1 MKQKE
6 FVSYYRVSLTRQG
19 INGLGMDAQRHAV
32 QNFLNTGQHKEIA
45 QFSEVESR
53 KRTDRPELT
62 KALDLCRKSKATL
75 VIGTLDR
82 LAGDAAFVLSLKSSG
97 VEFTCADAP
106 FADRFSIGV
115 LALVAERERERIAQ
129 RTKDALAAAK
139 RRGVQLGNPKLL
151 HKVRHLAIAANQRR
165 VLAFAHKLV
174 PVLKEINAAGV
185 TTLRGIAEC
194 LNRRGYTTPLGKA
207 FTRQAVAKL
216 QRRLRIR

>member
-6 FVSYYRVSLTRQG
+6 FVSYYRVSTQRQG
-19 INGLGMDAQRHAV
+19 TSGLGLAAQRHAV
-32 QNFLNTGQHKEIA
+32 QNFLHGGQHKEIA

-53 KRTDRPELT
+53 KRTDRPKLN
-62 KALDLCRKSKATL
+62 KALELCRKSKATL

-106 FADRFSIGV
+106 FADRFTIGI
-115 LALVAERERERIAQ
+115 LALVAERDRERIAQ

-139 RRGVQLGNPKLL
+139 RRGVKLGNPKLL
-151 HKVRHLAIAANQRR
+151 NEVRPAAIAANQARAK
-165 VLAFAHKLV
+165 AFAATLA
-174 PVLKEINAAGV
+174 PVIAGIRKAGV

-194 LNRRGYTTPLGKA
+194 LNARGFKTPAGKA
-207 FTRQAVAKL
+207 FTRQAVANVTC
-216 QRRLRIR
+216 RS